1 MTATTV
7 NTKKWYRGKA
17 DLWAELGDK
26 YHSAGKISSKESVKD
41 ACGRQCAIVRQKGC
55 LQESFRE
62 CVVTWPD
69 ARKER
74 VGGVYERDIGVG
86 ALI

>member
-1 MTATTV
+1 MLTPKNGTGERLTCRPSLV
-7 NTKKWYRGKA
+7 INTST
-17 DLWAELGDK
+17 LE
-26 YHSAGKISSKESVKD
+26 KISSKESVKN

-74 VGGVYERDIGVG
+74 VGGVYEMDIGVG